1 MVMANNPNPVGRT
14 WRWLRQERGRRV
26 VGAGVFWG
34 LVAILLVYNF
44 PYFRVLQHAN
54 ELPRLFQTMAMV
66 EEGRYAIDTYKNLY
80 GYRKAMDVSR
90 SHCLGPRVTG
100 AVRRVRP
107 LSADLARRRCVER
120 YYSNK
125 APGMSFL
132 AVPVYAALR
141 QVWRGQGK
149 PADIRRLRDPKERF
163 RRLKVVTFWVRLTT
177 AALPAFLFMLLL
189 SYWLRPFVPEVHPRR
204 VAVVAYGLGTLAF
217 TYSVQ
222 VMSHQLATSLMFS
235 AFMLV
240 HLVGRGRARQ
250 WLLAPAGFLGAAA
263 LASDYQLVFAAVPL
277 ALYTLWVIRPVGRV
291 VWAAVGALPPI
302 VLLMHYHLAAFGSVF
317 WTGYEFLVAR
327 HDAALHDKGFLGITT
342 PTWEAFHG
350 SFLSQ
355 DNGLLYFSPWLVPAG
370 VGLGWLWNR
379 RTGNRATE
387 PASSG
392 PSAEWLFIVAV
403 VLAYTYFITSIAFW
417 RGGWQTGPR
426 YVNAML
432 PGLVL
437 PYGLL
442 LRRVWARPTPW
453 AWALAVGPALASIV
467 IYALIVATF
476 PHFPD
481 KYKFPLFDLVGPLLS
496 DGYVAYNAGWLL
508 GLGGRASLVPYF
520 VALALLLGYLAAGP
534 SLTRILTLSQS
545 PTQTEAQAQAQ
556 EPARRLGE
564 AHARRLLAGT
574 LAVVLAVGLLGLYQH
589 WAEAGLRRETPRR
602 LKGSG
607 ETYGHF
613 LRRAGGDIRNLW
625 EPPPK
630 GVRKRRIQSSR
641 RPRRHPRRR
650 RHRRH
655 YRSHRRAGS
664 GQR

>member
-1 MVMANNPNPVGRT
+1 M
-14 WRWLRQERGRRV
+14 
-26 VGAGVFWG
+26 GAGVFWG

-44 PYFRVLQHAN
+44 PYFRALQHAN
-54 ELPRLFQTMAMV
+54 ELPRLFQTLAMV
-66 EEGRYAIDTYKNLY
+66 EEGRYSIDTYKNLY
-80 GYRKAMDVSR
+80 GYRKTMDLSR

-100 AVRRVRP
+100 AVRRGRGRGRGRP
-107 LSADLARRRCVER
+107 VAADLARRRCVER

-141 QVWRGQGK
+141 QVWKGQGK
-149 PADIRRLRDPKERF
+149 PADIRTLRDPKERF
-163 RRLKVVTFWVRLTT
+163 RRLKVITFWVRLGT

-189 SYWLRPFVPEVHPRR
+189 SAWLRPFVPEVHPRR

-240 HLVGRGRARQ
+240 NMVGRGRARQ

-263 LASDYQLVFAAVPL
+263 LTSDYQLIFAAVPL
-277 ALYTLWVIRPVGRV
+277 AVYTLWVVRPIGRV
-291 VWAAVGALPPI
+291 VWAVLGALPPLA
-302 VLLMHYHLAAFGSVF
+302 LLLHYHHAAFGSVF
-317 WTGYEFLVAR
+317 WTGYDFLVAR
-327 HDAALHDKGFLGITT
+327 HDAALHERGFAGITT

-355 DNGLLYFSPWLVPAG
+355 GNGLLYFSPWLVPAL
-370 VGLGWLWNR
+370 VGLVWLWR
-379 RTGNRATE
+379 RGAGAGNGTGAGNAAGNAANE

-392 PSAEWLFIVAV
+392 PSAEWLFTVAV
-403 VLAYTYFITSIAFW
+403 LFAYTYFITSIAFW

-432 PGLVL
+432 PCLVL

-442 LRRVWARPTPW
+442 LRRVWDRPTPW

-496 DGYVAYNAGWLL
+496 DGYVAYNAGWLF
-508 GLGGRASLVPYF
+508 GLKGRASLVPYF
-520 VALALLLGYLAAGP
+520 VALTLLLGYLAAGP
-534 SLTRILTLSQS
+534 SLTRRFR
-545 PTQTEAQAQAQ
+545 EV
-556 EPARRLGE
+556 
-564 AHARRLLAGT
+564 HARRLLAGT
-574 LAVVLAVGLLGLYQH
+574 LAVVLAVALLGLYQH
-589 WAEAGLRRETPRR
+589 WAEVGLRRESPRR

-613 LRRAGGDIRNLW
+613 LRRAGRDIRHLW
-625 EPPPK
+625 EPPPETR
-630 GVRKRRIQSSR
+630 RKRRIQNRRRRR
-641 RPRRHPRRR
+641 RPRHRRR
-650 RHRRH
+650 TRR
-655 YRSHRRAGS
+655 GS
-664 GQR
+664 GRR

>member
-1 MVMANNPNPVGRT
+1 MADTHPPVLRT
-14 WRWLRQERGRRV
+14 WRWLRGEHGRRV
-26 VGAGVFWG
+26 VGACAFWG

-44 PYFRVLQHAN
+44 PYFRALQHAN

-66 EEGRYAIDTYKNLY
+66 EEGRYAIDTYRNLY
-80 GYRKAMDVSR
+80 GYRKTMDLSR

-107 LSADLARRRCVER
+107 LPGALARRRCVER

-141 QVWRGQGK
+141 GWWRGQGK
-149 PADIRRLRDPKERF
+149 TADIKRVRDPEERF
-163 RRLKVVTFWVRLTT
+163 RRLKRITFWVRLGT

-189 SYWLRPFVPEVHPRR
+189 SYWLRPFVPEDHPRR

-240 HLVGRGRARQ
+240 HLVGRRGARP
-250 WLLAPAGFLGAAA
+250 WLLVPAGFLGAAA
-263 LASDYQLVFAAVPL
+263 LACDYQLVFAAVPL
-277 ALYTLWVIRPVGRV
+277 ACYTLWVIRPLPRV
-291 VWAAVGALPPI
+291 VWAVVGALPPI
-302 VLLMHYHLAAFGSVF
+302 ALLLHYHHAAFGSVF

-327 HDAALHDKGFLGITT
+327 HDAALHDQGFLGITT
-342 PTWEAFHG
+342 PKWEAFHG

-370 VGLGWLWNR
+370 VGLGWLWRLRAGRLRADVGPKTLTSPAPCR
-379 RTGNRATE
+379 RLTL
-387 PASSG
+387 
-392 PSAEWLFIVAV
+392 PSAEWTFTVAV
-403 VLAYTYFITSIAFW
+403 LVAYTYFITSIAFW

-442 LRRVWARPTPW
+442 LGRVRDRPW
-453 AWALAVGPALASIV
+453 LWALAVGPALASIV

-481 KYKFPLFDLVGPLLS
+481 KYKFPFFDLVGPLLS

-508 GLGGRASLVPYF
+508 GLRGRASLLPYF
-520 VALALLLGYLAAGP
+520 GALALLLGYLAAGP
-534 SLTRILTLSQS
+534 SLPSLT
-545 PTQTEAQAQAQ
+545 
-556 EPARRLGE
+556 RRLS
-564 AHARRLLAGT
+564 AIQARRLLAGT
-574 LAVVLAVGLLGLYQH
+574 LAVVLAVAVLGVYRH
-589 WAEAGLRRETPRR
+589 WAEVGLRRETPRR
-602 LKGSG
+602 LNRSR

-613 LRRAGGDIRNLW
+613 LRRAGRDIRNLW
-625 EPPPK
+625 EPPPE
-630 GVRKRRIQSSR
+630 GTRKRRL
-641 RPRRHPRRR
+641 RPRARPRTRRR
-650 RHRRH
+650 ARRQHRR
-655 YRSHRRAGS
+655 RLRRGSH
-664 GQR
+664 QR